1 MVQHHADTSK
11 KSRTCCFNIT
21 NFFVVCFCFH
31 FFHYLFLVGWF
42 KKNQMNYNNCIIK
55 NTNPISSKL
64 VITILGGDHKEV
76 EIIALIFLLLFWL
89 PSKLTNLLR
98 NYKILEAIF
107 CFANK
112 ASGCKGPGT
121 GGAKNCTAL

>member
-1 MVQHHADTSK
+1 
-11 KSRTCCFNIT
+11 
-21 NFFVVCFCFH
+21 
-31 FFHYLFLVGWF
+31 
-42 KKNQMNYNNCIIK
+42 MNYNNCIIK

-64 VITILGGDHKEV
+64 VITILGGDHKGF
-76 EIIALIFLLLFWL
+76 EIIALIFLSLFWL

-112 ASGCKGPGT
+112 ASGCKRPGT